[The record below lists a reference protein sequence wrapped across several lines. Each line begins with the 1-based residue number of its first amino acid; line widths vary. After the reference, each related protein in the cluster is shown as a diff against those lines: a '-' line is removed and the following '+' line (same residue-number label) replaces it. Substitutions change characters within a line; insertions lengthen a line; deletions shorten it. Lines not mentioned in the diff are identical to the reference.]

1 MKGQVLIPQARRKR
15 LQPQRAV
22 FLEKVV
28 FQGKVVFLEQV
39 ALSRNGAGKNSYSRK
54 SQGKLV
60 RFSEASE
67 EYFSKNPY
75 KFRIF
80 RFFISTILNLM

>member
-1 MKGQVLIPQARRKR
+1 MRLSVVKGQVLIPQSRRKR
-15 LQPQRAV
+15 LQPQQAV

-39 ALSRNGAGKNSYSRK
+39 ALSRNGVGENRFSQK
-54 SQGKLV
+54 SQGKFV

-67 EYFSKNPY
+67 
-75 KFRIF
+75 
-80 RFFISTILNLM
+80 